1 VATRVIAMGQ
11 TAAGD
16 DGVGFAV
23 LDRLRQDGVPAD
35 VELLR
40 AEEDAAL
47 VDLLRTR
54 RAVVIVDA
62 VLGTPAGRV
71 VDLAPDD
78 LAARGL
84 TPVSTHGIGVVQAI
98 ALARAVAV
106 AADDVAPTIR
116 IVGVTIER
124 PARFEQALSPA
135 VAAAVGAAAARVRA
149 CCGG

>member
-1 VATRVIAMGQ
+1 MAATRVIAMGQ
-11 TAAGD
+11 AAAGD

-23 LDRLRQDGVPAD
+23 LDRLRRDGVPPD

-54 RAVVIVDA
+54 RTVVIVDA
-62 VLGTPAGRV
+62 VLGTPAGVV
-71 VDLAPDD
+71 VDLAPDE

-84 TPVSTHGIGVVQAI
+84 TPMSTHGIGVVQAI
-98 ALARAVAV
+98 ALARAVA
-106 AADDVAPTIR
+106 ADEVAPAIR

-124 PARFEQALSPA
+124 PARYEQALSPA
-135 VAAAVGAAAARVRA
+135 VAAAVAPAAARVRA
-149 CCGG
+149 VCGA